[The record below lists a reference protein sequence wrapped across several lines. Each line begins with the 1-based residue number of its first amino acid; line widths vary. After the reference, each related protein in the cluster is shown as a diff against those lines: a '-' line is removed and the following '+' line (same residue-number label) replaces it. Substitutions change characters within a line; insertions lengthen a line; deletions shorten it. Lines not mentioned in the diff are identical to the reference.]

1 MGFFSD
7 ILNKAVNDAEKSK
20 NADSGYMPNSIKAK
34 AYEAYQKKSP
44 EEKKAINDKMLFTKF
59 PDD

>member
-1 MGFFSD
+1 
-7 ILNKAVNDAEKSK
+7 
-20 NADSGYMPNSIKAK
+20 MPNSIKAK

>member
-1 MGFFSD
+1 MGLFSD
-7 ILNKAVNDAEKSK
+7 ILNKVINDAEKKK
-20 NADSGYMPNSIKAK
+20 NENSGYMPNSIKEK

-44 EEKKAINDKMLFTKF
+44 EEKKAVNDKMLFTKF